1 MNDTHEQ
8 PQQPTITSSNES
20 GDDMNINTE
29 TNTLKIIAN
38 PFQFADID
46 VRTAVDELGKPWF
59 CAKDVCSVLDISWS
73 SQTLKNMPE
82 EWTCMIKVIME
93 SGAKDTIF
101 INEPGIYHLTFRS
114 NKPKAR
120 EFTNWVCEVVLPE
133 IRETGSFGTL
143 DLKTRIQLDKHI
155 VFLSSAMVKA
165 KDSFQRDLLMDRLV
179 KACNMANQPFP
190 GQEYLE
196 HLDYTD
202 TLQLLTDTMD
212 QKKKTVDK
220 ADRRALSHVIKAIA
234 EKLGCPYQLDDMED
248 EE

>member
-20 GDDMNINTE
+20 GDNMNTSTE
-29 TNTLKIIAN
+29 TNALKIIAN
-38 PFQFADID
+38 PFQFADMD

-59 CAKDVCSVLDISWS
+59 CAKDVCAILDIAWTGH
-73 SQTLKNMPE
+73 TLQNFPNE
-82 EWTCMIKVIME
+82 YTCMVKVTME
-93 SGAKDTIF
+93 SGAKEMAF
-101 INEPGIYHLTFRS
+101 ISEPGLYRLAFRS
-114 NKPKAR
+114 NKPKAD
-120 EFTNWVCEVVLPE
+120 EFTRWVCEVVLPE

-190 GQEYLE
+190 AQEYLE

-202 TLQLLTDTMD
+202 NLQLLTDTMN
-212 QKKKTVDK
+212 QKEKTVDK

-234 EKLGCPYQLDDMED
+234 EKLGYPYQLDED